1 MLRKITF
8 LWRRK
13 DLMIAIFKYLK
24 SHHVEENTN
33 LIFVSPEK
41 ELEAA
46 GRSYTDMDSSLI

>member
-33 LIFVSPEK
+33 LIFVTPE
-41 ELEAA
+41 ERI
-46 GRSYTDMDSSLI
+46 RSSR